1 MSTQSSLGPKTIGV
15 CSFTLDK
22 MISRNCELQEQ
33 NKEAITDLRIERQR
47 IEILEAEN
55 TVLKNDNTKLK
66 NETTKEET
74 LIQLIDGNLQSS
86 KRVLQC
92 VCAVAGAILG
102 GGLVLV
108 FPPVGA
114 AIALGGTGSAVV
126 GVSTAGAALVAGA
139 TGGCIVAPVIHEKTN
154 NALIQ
159 QVQNFKEKEEVS
171 KKAE

>member
-1 MSTQSSLGPKTIGV
+1 MSIPNISVQNSSIPTITMPVDTFNMMVEG
-15 CSFTLDK
+15 SY
-22 MISRNCELQEQ
+22 N
-33 NKEAITDLRIERQR
+33 LRIRSEKAEKEEKAGKEC
-47 IEILEAEN
+47 IKILEAEIIE
-55 TVLKNDNTKLK
+55 LKNDNTKLK
-66 NETTKEET
+66 GSQTKEET

-114 AIALGGTGSAVV
+114 AIALAGTGSMAA
-126 GVSTAGAALVAGA
+126 GGAALVGGA
-139 TGGCIVAPVIHEKTN
+139 TGGYIVAPVIHEKTN

-159 QVQNFKEKEEVS
+159 QVQNFKAKEEVS